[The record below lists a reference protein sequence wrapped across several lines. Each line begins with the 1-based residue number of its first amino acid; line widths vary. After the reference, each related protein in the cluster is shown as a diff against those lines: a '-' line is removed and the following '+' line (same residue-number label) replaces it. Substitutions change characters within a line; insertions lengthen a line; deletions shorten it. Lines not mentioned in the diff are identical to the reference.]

1 MPALT
6 PTTQDT
12 FYGPSIHQS
21 YDVYRHSVRDPGG
34 NPVIIYRHGGGWA
47 GNDKRDIGVDAN
59 APNRLAAYLLARTAP
74 TDTHFDIISVESR
87 QRSFSSSGA
96 AFGYDQPSEMPSYF
110 PEAWDDV
117 KLAIVHIKQNA
128 ASLGIDP
135 KKVVLWG
142 NSAGATTLWWSQLT
156 APLVVNGV
164 DSRALAMMF
173 EKPLVDFRRD
183 GAGVE
188 TYSSETDNFYDYVF
202 GTDFGL
208 NQYPGADLSTATRNA
223 ASIAWYYETNQL
235 TYAIPAMVLAGPQ
248 QNSISARTNG
258 PNEIVPI
265 TAGRFSEFVTTDKVQ
280 VTAGQAVFSVA
291 NLAPGYIAANSKDGV
306 YALSLPPASNLLT
319 ITPTNGRARITG
331 TGFTISQDGMQ
342 LKAGAFASYAHK
354 DGDLFWIEQNHG
366 GSTEV
371 VVSRPPPTASV
382 AGSAG
387 AYRITGK
394 VVSDATGET
403 IAIDRS
409 CLRGSPTGAQTGS
422 GYIYPVDFCGIS
434 GGSVNTFARMSVKRV
449 TAKPYVDPHD
459 PQQYAS
465 MESLVAQQQ
474 DTALL
479 SFVPFFQYDG
489 DKTAAFKDY
498 RHSSAMY
505 DFAASAVKGRPTALS
520 STLVGA
526 QVG

>member
-87 QRSFSSSGA
+87 QRSFDSSGA
-96 AFGYDQPSEMPSYF
+96 AFGYDQPIEMPSYF

-135 KKVVLWG
+135 KKVVLLG

-156 APLVVNGV
+156 APLVVDGV

-173 EKPLVDFRRD
+173 EKPLVDLRIKGGTGLYSSASVNYYDYAF
-183 GAGVE
+183 GTNAGV
-188 TYSSETDNFYDYVF
+188 
-202 GTDFGL
+202 GA
-208 NQYPGADLSTATRNA
+208 YPTTLPTATQNA
-223 ASIAWYYETNQL
+223 ASIAWYYETGQL
-235 TYAIPAMVLAGPQ
+235 QYAIPTMVLAGPTQ
-248 QNSISARTNG
+248 QNVPAGLQGNAKIVAASGTPFSSWSSSDKIFISAAQAKYLESGGAAITNLGYLACYSQSGVYTISSISGGNT
-258 PNEIVPI
+258 V
-265 TAGRFSEFVTTDKVQ
+265 
-280 VTAGQAVFSVA
+280 
-291 NLAPGYIAANSKDGV
+291 NLG
-306 YALSLPPASNLLT
+306 T
-319 ITPTNGRARITG
+319 TNGRNRTPFSGATA
-331 TGFTISQDGMQ
+331 SADGMQ
-342 LKAGAFASYAHK
+342 LTSGSFSTYVHK
-354 DGDLFWIEQNHG
+354 DGDLLWISSASDN
-366 GSTEV
+366 TKV
-371 VVSRPPPTASV
+371 VVSRAPAAPTTDM
-382 AGSAG
+382 GNAG
-387 AYRITGK
+387 AYRITGRILG
-394 VVSDATGET
+394 TNT
-403 IAIDRS
+403 ITIDRS
-409 CLRGSPTGAQTGS
+409 YLRGTPASLPTVNGA
-422 GYIYPVDFCGIS
+422 IYPVDFAGLTT
-434 GGSVNTFARMSVKRV
+434 GTADTFASVMVKRV
-449 TAKPYVDPHD
+449 PAVPYADVHD

-465 MESLVAQQQ
+465 MESLMAQQQ

-479 SFVPFFQYDG
+479 SFVPFEQYDG
-489 DKTAAFKDY
+489 DYIAAFKDY

-505 DFAASAVKGRPTALS
+505 EFAASAVKGRPTALS